1 MTIWDNE
8 PVTSVNQIP
17 NILAERYASSEMKTI
32 WSAHNRIIL
41 ERQLWLTILKAQKE
55 LGLDIS
61 DESIRA
67 YESQILNVNIDSI
80 RKREAVLK
88 HDVKARIEEFAEL
101 AGFQDIHKGMTS
113 RDLTENV
120 EQLQIK
126 YSLELI
132 RIKLVAS
139 LSRLATLAT
148 EYESTVI
155 AGRTHNVPAQL
166 TTLGKKFANAA
177 EEILIAFD
185 RLEDL
190 IARYPLRGIKGPV
203 GTGQD
208 MVDLFSGDESQLDAL
223 EEIVIEELGFE
234 TVFDAVGQV
243 YPRSLDFDV
252 VSALLQIASG
262 PSSLATS
269 IRLMAGHDLVTEGFV
284 PGQVGSSAM
293 PHKMNA
299 RSCERINGFA
309 VLLRGYAVMAGDLA
323 GNQWNEGDVSC
334 SVVRRVMLP
343 DAFFALDGLF
353 ETLLTVL
360 NNFKAFDAVI
370 EKEVETQLPFLATT
384 KIMMALVKVG
394 VGREDAHSI
403 VKEHAL
409 AALNAKRMG
418 EEFDFVVALATD
430 KRVKLTEPE
439 IRELLSNPIK
449 FVGNAKSQIVAIVE
463 QIESIA
469 SVYPDAV
476 TYTPAEIL

>member
-1 MTIWDNE
+1 
-8 PVTSVNQIP
+8 
-17 NILAERYASSEMKTI
+17 MKDI
-32 WSAHNRIIL
+32 WSAKNRIVL

-61 DESIRA
+61 DEAISA
-67 YESQILNVNIDSI
+67 YESHVLNVDLESI

-88 HDVKARIEEFAEL
+88 HDVKARIEEFAAL

-126 YSLELI
+126 QSLELI
-132 RIKLVAS
+132 RIKLVAA

-177 EEILIAFD
+177 EEMLISFD

-190 IARYPLRGIKGPV
+190 ITRYPLRGIKGPV

-208 MVDLFSGDESQLDAL
+208 MVDLFGGDESLLDAL
-223 EEIVIEELGFE
+223 EESVIEELGFE
-234 TVFDAVGQV
+234 TVFDAVGQI
-243 YPRSLDFDV
+243 YPRSLDYDV
-252 VSALLQIASG
+252 VSALVQLAAG

-370 EKEVETQLPFLATT
+370 EKEVEAQLPFLATT
-384 KIMMALVKVG
+384 KIMMALVKAG

-409 AALNAKRMG
+409 TALNAKRLG
-418 EEFDFVVALATD
+418 EEVDFVAALSAD
-430 KRVKLTEPE
+430 SRVKLTEAD
-439 IRELLSNPIK
+439 IRELLSNPLE
-449 FVGNAKSQIVAIVE
+449 FVGNSKSQIVAIVE

-469 SVYPDAV
+469 SLYPDAI
-476 TYTPAEIL
+476 TYSPQEIL

>member
-1 MTIWDNE
+1 
-8 PVTSVNQIP
+8 
-17 NILAERYASSEMKTI
+17 MKDI
-32 WSAHNRIIL
+32 WSAGNRIVL
-41 ERQLWLTILKAQKE
+41 ERQLWLIILKAQKE

-61 DESIRA
+61 DEAVSA
-67 YESQILNVNIDSI
+67 YEGHVLNVDLESI

-88 HDVKARIEEFAEL
+88 HDVKARIEEFAAL

-126 YSLELI
+126 QSLELI
-132 RIKLVAS
+132 RIKLVAA

-177 EEILIAFD
+177 EEMLISFD

-190 IARYPLRGIKGPV
+190 ITRYPLRGIKGPV

-208 MVDLFSGDESQLDAL
+208 MVDLFGGDESLLDAL
-223 EEIVIEELGFE
+223 EESVIEELGFE
-234 TVFDAVGQV
+234 TVFDAVGQI
-243 YPRSLDFDV
+243 YPRSLDYDV
-252 VSALLQIASG
+252 VTALVQLAAS

-370 EKEVETQLPFLATT
+370 EKEVEAQLPFLATT
-384 KIMMALVKVG
+384 KIMMALVKAG

-403 VKEHAL
+403 VREHAL
-409 AALNAKRMG
+409 TALNAKRLG
-418 EEFDFVVALATD
+418 EEVDFVAALSAD
-430 KRVKLTEPE
+430 SRVKLTEAD
-439 IRELLSNPIK
+439 IRELLSNPLE
-449 FVGNAKSQIVAIVE
+449 FVGNSKSQIVAIVE
-463 QIESIA
+463 QIASIA
-469 SVYPDAV
+469 SLYPDAI
-476 TYTPAEIL
+476 TYSPQEIL

>member
-1 MTIWDNE
+1 MTEAN
-8 PVTSVNQIP
+8 PIP
-17 NILAERYASSEMKTI
+17 NILAQRYASSYMKDI
-32 WSAHNRIIL
+32 WSAKNRIVL

-61 DESIRA
+61 DEAISA
-67 YESQILNVNIDSI
+67 YEGHVLNVDLESI

-88 HDVKARIEEFAEL
+88 HDVKARIEEFAAL

-126 YSLELI
+126 QSLELI
-132 RIKLVAS
+132 RIKLVAA

-177 EEILIAFD
+177 EEMLISFD

-190 IARYPLRGIKGPV
+190 ITRYPLRGIKGPV

-208 MVDLFSGDESQLDAL
+208 MVDLFGGDESLLDAL
-223 EEIVIEELGFE
+223 EESVIEELGFE
-234 TVFDAVGQV
+234 TVFDAVGQI
-243 YPRSLDFDV
+243 YPRSLDYDV
-252 VSALLQIASG
+252 VTALVQLAAG

-370 EKEVETQLPFLATT
+370 EKEVEAQLPFLATT
-384 KIMMALVKVG
+384 KIMMALVKAG

-409 AALNAKRMG
+409 TALNAKRLG
-418 EEFDFVVALATD
+418 EEVDFVAALSAD
-430 KRVKLTEPE
+430 SRVKLTEAD
-439 IRELLSNPIK
+439 IRELLSNPLE
-449 FVGNAKSQIVAIVE
+449 FVGNSKSQIVAIVE

-469 SVYPDAV
+469 SLYPDAI
-476 TYTPAEIL
+476 TYSPQEIL

>member
-1 MTIWDNE
+1 MTEAN
-8 PVTSVNQIP
+8 PIP
-17 NILAERYASSEMKTI
+17 NILAQRYASSYMKDI
-32 WSAHNRIIL
+32 WSAGNRIVL

-61 DESIRA
+61 DEAISA
-67 YESQILNVNIDSI
+67 YEGHVLNVDLESI

-88 HDVKARIEEFAEL
+88 HDVKARIEEFAAL

-126 YSLELI
+126 QSLELI
-132 RIKLVAS
+132 RIKLVAA

-177 EEILIAFD
+177 EEMLISFD

-190 IARYPLRGIKGPV
+190 ITRYPLRGIKGPV

-208 MVDLFSGDESQLDAL
+208 MVDLFGGDESLLDAL
-223 EEIVIEELGFE
+223 EESVIEELGFE
-234 TVFDAVGQV
+234 TVFDAVGQI
-243 YPRSLDFDV
+243 YPRSLDYDV
-252 VSALLQIASG
+252 VTALVQLAAG

-323 GNQWNEGDVSC
+323 GNQWNEGDVTC

-370 EKEVETQLPFLATT
+370 EKEVEAQLPFLATT
-384 KIMMALVKVG
+384 KIMMALVKAG

-409 AALNAKRMG
+409 TALNAKRLG
-418 EEFDFVVALATD
+418 EEVDFVAALSAD
-430 KRVKLTEPE
+430 SRVKLTEAD
-439 IRELLSNPIK
+439 IRELLSNPLE
-449 FVGNAKSQIVAIVE
+449 FVGNSKSQIVAIVE

-469 SVYPDAV
+469 SLYPDAI
-476 TYTPAEIL
+476 TYSPQEIL